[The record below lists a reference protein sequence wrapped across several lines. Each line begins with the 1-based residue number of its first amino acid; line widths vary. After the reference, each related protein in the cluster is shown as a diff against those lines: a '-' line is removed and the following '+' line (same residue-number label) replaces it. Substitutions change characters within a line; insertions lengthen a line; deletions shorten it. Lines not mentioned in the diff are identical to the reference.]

1 MRTKLYVFKPTKVT
15 IQVLNSRDNHA
26 TLTVENLNTPSR
38 NATGSFDLASGVYV
52 IMSQS
57 KLGITGRDIHV
68 ESSIEDKEIWSTH
81 HHICSDNDRITTSL
95 QDRNKALNLTTNIV
109 SLDTNIAH
117 EPARQFLQIARIDI

>member
-68 ESSIEDKEIWSTH
+68 ESSFEDKEIWSTH
-81 HHICSDNDRITTSL
+81 HHICGDNEPHHDF
-95 QDRNKALNLTTNIV
+95 
-109 SLDTNIAH
+109 
-117 EPARQFLQIARIDI
+117 PARSG